1 MTIKPL
7 AMIKRYHIPA
17 IAFLLF
23 TSTVAL
29 LAQKSI
35 YTFPF
40 ENSYRLP
47 PMSVYIN
54 TEEIASTYQTLG
66 NLYTTEIT
74 GLGEE
79 IMEQTSTTMISDV
92 KAVDA
97 IRFLEFY
104 MQEQLV
110 TPGDETSGAVEMSI
124 IYYHVKHRVNLGTAL
139 NILTFGIGGLLGIPF
154 STAITDVE
162 VEATFFDDSNRY
174 ISTHRGVGRAK
185 MLETIYNMSSSG
197 RTPHQKAI
205 RRALTDLNEKVM
217 TDPKLVPVSAS
228 AIVPEP

>member
-1 MTIKPL
+1 
-7 AMIKRYHIPA
+7 MIKRYHIPA
-17 IAFLLF
+17 TLFFLICTTTLLF
-23 TSTVAL
+23 
-29 LAQKSI
+29 AQKSV

-74 GLGEE
+74 GLGDET
-79 IMEQTSTTMISDV
+79 MAQTSSTMISDV

-110 TPGDETSGAVEMSI
+110 SPGDETRGAVEMSI
-124 IYYHVKHRVNLGTAL
+124 VYFNVKHRVNLGTVL
-139 NILTFGIGGLLGIPF
+139 NVLTLGIGGLLGIPY

-162 VEATFFDDSNRY
+162 VEATFFDDQDTF
-174 ISTHRGVGRAK
+174 ITTHRGVGRAK
-185 MLETIYNMSSSG
+185 MLETLYNLSSSG
-197 RTPHQKAI
+197 RIPHQKAM
-205 RRALTDLNEKVM
+205 RKALNDLNGKIM
-217 TDPKLVPVSAS
+217 TDPNLTSGEIEAS
-228 AIVPEP
+228 L